1 MPKNG
6 KHMDIFL
13 QSVLNRVYAKPKL
26 FQMPDSNVMTGRAPF
41 SPQLLKE
48 NIFFLTS
55 GTCIGAISIL
65 LFDNRLYSVRDVFL
79 LFILIFLTS
88 VVQAFI
94 RGVKALLSYKRIF
107 IFYLLSYI
115 TSFFFMT
122 LLYAFLL
129 PFSFSWLLVCKFSVL
144 ITAIET
150 SLSFF
155 IMYQKQYQLNVDK
168 EMVIRQSFKQQQVK
182 ELEVLKQQID
192 PHFIFNSFNTLAFLI
207 DENQEKAKQFSN
219 KLANVHRYILF
230 NSNKNLVSVADEI
243 DFAKDYAYLQEMRY
257 SNEVQIHFSGFSEID
272 NIFILPVSIQIL
284 IENAIKHNVFSP
296 TNPLSINVGYENGY
310 VAVENQLK
318 AKNYETP
325 SSKIGLSNLRDRCR
339 LILGKEL
346 KIIKREN
353 SFKVILP
360 LLNK

>member
-1 MPKNG
+1 MELFFPG
-6 KHMDIFL
+6 VVSGL
-13 QSVLNRVYAKPKL
+13 PAKPKL
-26 FQMPDSNVMTGRAPF
+26 FQMPHSDVITRQAPF
-41 SPQLLKE
+41 SPYLLKD
-48 NIFFLTS
+48 NIFFLTI
-55 GTCIGAISIL
+55 GTCISSISIL
-65 LFDNRLYSVRDVFL
+65 LFDNRLYSIRDVFL
-79 LFILIFLTS
+79 VFVFIFLTS

-94 RGVKALLSYKRIF
+94 RGIKAILSYKKVV
-107 IFYLLSYI
+107 IFYVLSFI
-115 TSFFFMT
+115 TSFFFLT

-129 PFSFSWLLVCKFSVL
+129 PFAFNLLLACKFSVL

-150 SLSFF
+150 SLAFF
-155 IMYQKQYQLNVDK
+155 IMYQKQFQLNLDK
-168 EMVIRQSFKQQQVK
+168 ELTIRQSVKQQQVK

-192 PHFIFNSFNTLAFLI
+192 PHFIFNSFNTLAYLI

-257 SNEVQIHFSGFSEID
+257 SNEVQIHFSPFDEVD
-272 NIFILPVSIQIL
+272 NVFILPVSIQIL

-296 TNPLSINVGYENGY
+296 AHPLIITVGYENGT
-310 VAVENQLK
+310 VTVENPLK
-318 AKNYETP
+318 AKNYEAP

-346 KIIKREN
+346 RIIKRED
-353 SFKVILP
+353 SFKVVLP